1 MGLLVDGVWQDDV
14 SRTKDGHFI
23 RPAAQFRNWVTPD
36 GSAGPSGKDGFAAE
50 SGRYH
55 LYVSLACPWAHRTII
70 FRKLKGLENVISLS
84 IVSPHVDRDGWTFNK
99 ADGSTGD
106 DLYGKSKLSEIY
118 LLANARYSG
127 RVSVPVL
134 WDKKRKTIV
143 NNESPEIIRMLNSAL
158 NALTTARADYYP
170 ETRRPGMNRS
180 NKIIIRISITASIVP
195 V

>member
-36 GSAGPSGKDGFAAE
+36 GSAGPSGEDGFAAE

-84 IVSPHVDRDGWTFNK
+84 IVSPHVDRDGVDFQQSGGLYRRRSLRQKQIVGNLPARLTRVLRSRQCAGFVGQE
-99 ADGSTGD
+99 AQD
-106 DLYGKSKLSEIY
+106 DRQQRIARDHPHAQLGVRRTYKRPRRLLSGKPACRDRSFQRDHLSEY
-118 LLANARYSG
+118 Q
-127 RVSVPVL
+127 
-134 WDKKRKTIV
+134 
-143 NNESPEIIRMLNSAL
+143 
-158 NALTTARADYYP
+158 
-170 ETRRPGMNRS
+170 
-180 NKIIIRISITASIVP
+180 
-195 V
+195 